1 MKRLLCLFLTLLIT
15 VLCCACGKVENTSAS
30 SEQLTYYYTEQY
42 MDQMIDIIKRYNR
55 WCGSHSTDDM
65 KIKLVEFEDYD
76 TMSERLNI
84 EVMSGGG
91 PDLFSN
97 YMNLPFEKLM
107 QNGAFLD
114 LNELIDSD
122 TSEDRI
128 DLNDYN
134 KTIMDSGVRNGK
146 RYYIPAFYRVD
157 TLVGYEQVFEKY
169 HMPTQQGYHLTFE
182 NMQDVFC
189 DYLQNPGEYYFMSD
203 ELWSGG
209 ANADSVIMKLINSRV
224 DFEKKT
230 TSFDDD
236 FKDKLSFLMKLKEHS
251 STSLFE
257 DTGDSESREVKPFLF
272 SYFETYS
279 NPIRMERMRKTTEG
293 DNPNSSTDRK
303 VLYSCFEI
311 DDSTYS
317 AGIDYALFVNA
328 NTKKSDKVLA
338 FLKYLLGEH
347 LQNLYA
353 GTQEEYWYGGGADCL
368 PVLNSVFEG
377 CVRDSYNIHDDE
389 GNVIGKKE
397 NLDPT
402 TQALLS
408 HIERINSV
416 NLFTDVYF
424 DYYSNNVVLPILQ
437 DYYDGKINIDKF
449 ADNLTTA
456 TKIFIEE

>member
-1 MKRLLCLFLTLLIT
+1 MKRFLCVFLAVVISI
-15 VLCCACGKVENTSAS
+15 LCCACSESGKTSAD

-42 MDQMIDIIKRYNR
+42 MDQMVEIIKRYNR
-55 WCGSHSTDDM
+55 WCNSHSTEDM

-97 YMNLPFEKLM
+97 YMNLPFEKLI
-107 QNGAFLD
+107 QNGAFRD
-114 LNELIDSD
+114 LNGLIEND
-122 TSEDRI
+122 TSEDKI
-128 DLNDYN
+128 NLDDYN
-134 KTIMDSGVRNGK
+134 QMIMDAGVYDGK
-146 RYYIPAFYRVD
+146 RYFIPAFYQVD
-157 TLVGYEQVFEKY
+157 TLVGYEQVFENY

-182 NMQDVFC
+182 NMEDVFS

-209 ANADSVIMKLINSRV
+209 ANADSVILKLINSRV

-230 TSFDDD
+230 SSFNDDS
-236 FKDKLSFLMKLKEHS
+236 KDKLEFLMKLKKHS

-257 DTGDSESREVKPFLF
+257 DTGDPESYKVKSFLF

-279 NPIRMERMRKTTEG
+279 NPIRMERMRKATENG
-293 DNPNSSTDRK
+293 DSDSAERK
-303 VLYSCFEI
+303 VLYSCFEKN
-311 DDSTYS
+311 DSTYS
-317 AGIDYALFVNA
+317 AGIDYAIFVNS
-328 NTKKSDKVLA
+328 NTKKDDKILA

-368 PVLNSVFEG
+368 PVLNSVYEN
-377 CVRDSYNIHDDE
+377 CIRDSYNIHDDE
-389 GNVIGKKE
+389 GKVIGRKE

-408 HIERINSV
+408 HVENINSV
-416 NLFTDVYF
+416 NLHAEPYF
-424 DYYSNNVVLPILQ
+424 DYYTKNVVLPILQ
-437 DYYDGKINIDKF
+437 DFFDGKISIDKLS
-449 ADNLTTA
+449 DNLTTA
-456 TKIFIEE
+456 TKIYIEE